1 MPDEKTDATPLA
13 GDEVQP
19 QAGADGKPEDGGDLS
34 QADIASLRDEL
45 KRTRREAA
53 QYRTRAKELEEKEKQ
68 AEEASLSELEKTKKR
83 AAELEAQLAAVQT
96 EAWRQAAAVKAKLP
110 PELANRIQGKTP
122 EDMEA
127 DAAEL
132 AKLLPPPAVK
142 TPGIAATQPGQNAT
156 GEAPKPQRFGQIDP
170 FDPAFVAAHGGGIIS
185 KE

>member
-1 MPDEKTDATPLA
+1 MPDEKTDATPLV

-19 QAGADGKPEDGGDLS
+19 QAGADGKPEAAEVS
-34 QADIASLRDEL
+34 QVDATTVKEQKEL
-45 KRTRREAA
+45 RRENA
-53 QYRTRAKELEEKEKQ
+53 QLRSRAKEAEEKLRQ
-68 AEEASLSELEKTKKR
+68 IEEANLSELEKTKKR

-122 EDMEA
+122 EEMEA

-132 AKLLPPPAVK
+132 AKLLPPPAK

-156 GEAPKPQRFGQIDP
+156 GEAPKPQSRGRIDP